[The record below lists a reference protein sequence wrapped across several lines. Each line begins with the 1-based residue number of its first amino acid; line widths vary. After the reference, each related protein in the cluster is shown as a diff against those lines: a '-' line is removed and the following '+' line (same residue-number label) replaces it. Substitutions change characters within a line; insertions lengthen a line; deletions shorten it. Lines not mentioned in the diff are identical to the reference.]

1 MKRTFAISAALAAAL
16 SLAAC
21 GERNEPVEDGPIEDA
36 SAKSGVGS
44 NEASN
49 AVQDAAAEAVGAASA
64 ATAGRTTGG
73 YVPAAAISDMYE
85 IEAGRIAGEKA
96 QHADLKAF
104 AKMLVT
110 DHTKSSGEMKTA
122 AGSAQGVQMPSAMD
136 ERRQGLIDNLKQA
149 SAQDFDKV
157 FINQQVAAHEEALT
171 LHRTYAEN
179 GDNAALKAFAAKTA
193 PIIQAHHQRAEQLQ
207 QAVMGGGAQAGGAA
221 AKH

>member
-1 MKRTFAISAALAAAL
+1 
-16 SLAAC
+16 
-21 GERNEPVEDGPIEDA
+21 
-36 SAKSGVGS
+36 
-44 NEASN
+44 
-49 AVQDAAAEAVGAASA
+49 
-64 ATAGRTTGG
+64 
-73 YVPAAAISDMYE
+73 
-85 IEAGRIAGEKA
+85 
-96 QHADLKAF
+96 
-104 AKMLVT
+104 
-110 DHTKSSGEMKTA
+110 
-122 AGSAQGVQMPSAMD
+122 MPSAMD